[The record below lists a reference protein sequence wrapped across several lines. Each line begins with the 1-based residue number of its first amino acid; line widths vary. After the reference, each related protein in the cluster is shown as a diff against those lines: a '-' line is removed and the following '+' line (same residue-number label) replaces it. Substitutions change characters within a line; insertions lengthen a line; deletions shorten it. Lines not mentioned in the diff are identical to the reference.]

1 MYIEHCIKSTIII
14 RARLNGTENRSS
26 LSWLYTRY
34 LTNIQSIALP
44 EKGLI
49 IKPSSGRANEINLK
63 NQQIKYN
70 NE

>member
-14 RARLNGTENRSS
+14 RARLNGTENRS
-26 LSWLYTRY
+26 LRWLYTRY

-49 IKPSSGRANEINLK
+49 IEPSSERANEIN
-63 NQQIKYN
+63 
-70 NE
+70 